1 MIKHFFNECEVNVNN
16 LLVDTVNSLLNG
28 DSNLVDEHS
37 NICPICGFNNTVD
50 TAFCSECGEKLP
62 ELKIEAMVT
71 KSPSEEVK
79 NSDAEETDAT
89 LQKVNVSDGCNV
101 ANSGSDNENAFT
113 LTCPFCGTAN
123 ESEARFCGECGHE
136 LANSDESLKQNIFLE
151 NAVGD
156 LLGGSNNG
164 EEETST
170 QAVPDIMVKA
180 ADMRSEKPIETGIQE
195 VTANVAENTVNENI
209 LPVTCQFCGTAN
221 ESEARFCGE
230 CGQELSNSDKSVPQN
245 SFLEN
250 VVGDLLGSSNNEFE
264 ETPTPAVSDITVKA
278 NNMPDEKPTETGIQA
293 VPANVAENTANENI
307 LPLICPFCGTDNRS
321 IARFCREC
329 GRKFNKA
336 AEGVALDDVL
346 DDIVGDLMGGVS
358 EKNENIAQPIIANN
372 TEEIKEV
379 PIATQ
384 NETESAF
391 TVSENDSFAQNN
403 FLDKTVDE
411 LLGGSFDK
419 TTAST
424 TEVNS
429 EYTNDMETRRIENE
443 HRN

>member
-1 MIKHFFNECEVNVNN
+1 MNN
-16 LLVDTVNSLLNG
+16 LLEDTVNSLLNG
-28 DSNLVDEHS
+28 ESNLVDEHS
-37 NICPICGFNNTVD
+37 NICPICGFKNTVD
-50 TAFCSECGEKLP
+50 SAFCSECGEKLP
-62 ELKIEAMVT
+62 ELNKEAVAVESSSEDV
-71 KSPSEEVK
+71 KSSC
-79 NSDAEETDAT
+79 AEETNTT
-89 LQKVNVSDGCNV
+89 LQKVNVLDGGNI
-101 ANSGSDNENAFT
+101 ADNESVNENVPT
-113 LTCPFCGTAN
+113 LTCPICGTVN
-123 ESEARFCGECGHE
+123 DSEAGFCEECGQE
-136 LANSDESLKQNIFLE
+136 FANPDESLRQNSFLD
-151 NAVGD
+151 NVVGD
-156 LLGGSNNG
+156 LLGGSNN
-164 EEETST
+164 EMEETST
-170 QAVPDIMVKA
+170 QAVPDMP
-180 ADMRSEKPIETGIQE
+180 SEKPIETGIQA
-195 VTANVAENTVNENI
+195 VTTNAAENTANENI
-209 LPVTCQFCGTAN
+209 LTVTCPFCGTAN

-293 VPANVAENTANENI
+293 VPANVAENTANEKI

-358 EKNENIAQPIIANN
+358 EKNENIAQPLIANN

>member
-1 MIKHFFNECEVNVNN
+1 MNN
-16 LLVDTVNSLLNG
+16 LLEDTVNSLLNG
-28 DSNLVDEHS
+28 ESNLVDEHS
-37 NICPICGFNNTVD
+37 NICPICGFKNTVD
-50 TAFCSECGEKLP
+50 SAFCSECGEKLP
-62 ELKIEAMVT
+62 ELKTEAEVT
-71 KSPSEEVK
+71 ENSSEMMKNTPSEEK
-79 NSDAEETDAT
+79 DTT
-89 LQKVNVSDGCNV
+89 LQKVNVSDGGNI
-101 ANSGSDNENAFT
+101 ANNESVNENVPT
-113 LTCPFCGTAN
+113 ITCPLCGTVSD
-123 ESEARFCGECGHE
+123 SEARFCEECGQE
-136 LANSDESLKQNIFLE
+136 LANPDESLTQNSFLD
-151 NAVGD
+151 NVVGD
-156 LLGGSNNG
+156 LLGGSNN
-164 EEETST
+164 EAEETST
-170 QAVPDIMVKA
+170 QAVPDITVKA
-180 ADMRSEKPIETGIQE
+180 ADMPSEKPIETRIPA
-195 VTANVAENTVNENI
+195 VTANVAENPTNENI
-209 LPVTCQFCGTAN
+209 LTLICPFCGTAN

-293 VPANVAENTANENI
+293 VPANVADNTANENI

-358 EKNENIAQPIIANN
+358 EKNENIAQPLIANN

>member
-1 MIKHFFNECEVNVNN
+1 MNN
-16 LLVDTVNSLLNG
+16 LLEDTVNSLLNG
-28 DSNLVDEHS
+28 ESNLVDEHS
-37 NICPICGFNNTVD
+37 NICPICGFKNTVD
-50 TAFCSECGEKLP
+50 SAFCSECGEKLP
-62 ELKIEAMVT
+62 ELKTEAEVT
-71 KSPSEEVK
+71 ENYSEVMK
-79 NSDAEETDAT
+79 NTPGEETNTT
-89 LQKVNVSDGCNV
+89 LQKVNVSVGGNI
-101 ANSGSDNENAFT
+101 ANNESVNENVPT
-113 LTCPFCGTAN
+113 LTCPICGTVN
-123 ESEARFCGECGHE
+123 DSEARFCEECGQE
-136 LANSDESLKQNIFLE
+136 LANLDESLRQNSFLE
-151 NAVGD
+151 NVVGD
-156 LLGGSNNG
+156 LLGGPNN
-164 EEETST
+164 EVEETST
-170 QAVPDIMVKA
+170 QAVPDITVKA
-180 ADMRSEKPIETGIQE
+180 AGMPGEKPIETGIQALI
-195 VTANVAENTVNENI
+195 TNAAENTANENI
-209 LPVTCQFCGTAN
+209 PTLTCQFCGTVN

-278 NNMPDEKPTETGIQA
+278 NNMPSEKPIETGIQEA
-293 VPANVAENTANENI
+293 TANAAENITDENI
-307 LPLICPFCGTDNRS
+307 LTLICPFCGTDNRS

-336 AEGVALDDVL
+336 AECVALDDVL

-358 EKNENIAQPIIANN
+358 EKNENISQLLIANN

-429 EYTNDMETRRIENE
+429 EYTNDMETRGIENE

>member
-1 MIKHFFNECEVNVNN
+1 MNN
-16 LLVDTVNSLLNG
+16 LLEDTVNSLLNG
-28 DSNLVDEHS
+28 ESNLVDEHS
-37 NICPICGFNNTVD
+37 NICPICGFKNTVD
-50 TAFCSECGEKLP
+50 SAFCSECGEKLP
-62 ELKIEAMVT
+62 ELNKEAVAVESSSEVV
-71 KSPSEEVK
+71 KSSC
-79 NSDAEETDAT
+79 AEETNTT
-89 LQKVNVSDGCNV
+89 LQKENVLDGGNI
-101 ANSGSDNENAFT
+101 ADNESVNENVPT
-113 LTCPFCGTAN
+113 LTCPICGTVN
-123 ESEARFCGECGHE
+123 DSEAGFCEECGQE
-136 LANSDESLKQNIFLE
+136 FANPDESLRQNSFLD
-151 NAVGD
+151 NVVGD
-156 LLGGSNNG
+156 LLGGSNN
-164 EEETST
+164 EMEETST
-170 QAVPDIMVKA
+170 QAVPDMP
-180 ADMRSEKPIETGIQE
+180 SEKPIETGIQA
-195 VTANVAENTVNENI
+195 VTTNAAENTANENI
-209 LPVTCQFCGTAN
+209 LTVTCPFCGTAN

-358 EKNENIAQPIIANN
+358 EKNENIAQPLIANN

>member
-1 MIKHFFNECEVNVNN
+1 MDNN
-16 LLVDTVNSLLNG
+16 TAAIC
-28 DSNLVDEHS
+28 
-37 NICPICGFNNTVD
+37 ICPICGFKNTVD
-50 TAFCSECGEKLP
+50 SVFCSECGEKLP
-62 ELKIEAMVT
+62 ELKTEAEVMESSSEVMKNT
-71 KSPSEEVK
+71 PSEE
-79 NSDAEETDAT
+79 TDTT
-89 LQKVNVSDGCNV
+89 LQNANVSDGGNV
-101 ANSGSDNENAFT
+101 ANNESANENT
-113 LTCPFCGTAN
+113 IPLICPFCGATN
-123 ESEARFCGECGHE
+123 ESEARFCGECGRE
-136 LANSDESLKQNIFLE
+136 LANPDESL
-151 NAVGD
+151 
-156 LLGGSNNG
+156 
-164 EEETST
+164 T
-170 QAVPDIMVKA
+170 
-180 ADMRSEKPIETGIQE
+180 
-195 VTANVAENTVNENI
+195 
-209 LPVTCQFCGTAN
+209 
-221 ESEARFCGE
+221 
-230 CGQELSNSDKSVPQN
+230 QN

-346 DDIVGDLMGGVS
+346 DNIVGDLMGGVS
-358 EKNENIAQPIIANN
+358 EKNENISQLLIANN

-429 EYTNDMETRRIENE
+429 EYTNDMETRGIENE

>member
-1 MIKHFFNECEVNVNN
+1 MNN
-16 LLVDTVNSLLNG
+16 LLEDTVNSLLSG
-28 DSNLVDEHS
+28 EHS
-37 NICPICGFNNTVD
+37 NVCPICGTDNPAD
-50 TAFCSECGEKLP
+50 AIFCCECGEQLP
-62 ELKIEAMVT
+62 ELKIEAMIT
-71 KSPSEEVK
+71 ESPSEEVK
-79 NSDAEETDAT
+79 NSDAKEMYTA
-89 LQKVNVSDGCNV
+89 LQKENVSDGCNV

-123 ESEARFCGECGHE
+123 ESEDRFCGECGHE

-156 LLGGSNNG
+156 LLGGSNNE

-170 QAVPDIMVKA
+170 QAVSDITVKA
-180 ADMRSEKPIETGIQE
+180 AGMPGEKPIETGIQALI
-195 VTANVAENTVNENI
+195 TSAAENTANENI
-209 LPVTCQFCGTAN
+209 LTVTCPFCGTAN
-221 ESEARFCGE
+221 ESVARFCGE
-230 CGQELSNSDKSVPQN
+230 CGHELANSDESFMQN

-250 VVGDLLGSSNNEFE
+250 VVGDLLGSSNNEVE
-264 ETPTPAVSDITVKA
+264 ETSIQTVPDITVKA

-358 EKNENIAQPIIANN
+358 EKNENIAQPLIANN